1 MKPEIAKIWVE
12 ALRSGKYEQCTSV
25 LRSTDNKFCCLGVLC
40 ELAVKEGV
48 IPPAEINNRN
58 DYYIYDKTFYGVLPD
73 PVAGWA
79 GMKNTNGWYDVKKDS
94 KGNIIETIALYKHN
108 DQDKMNFNQI
118 ADIIEANVEKL

>member
-12 ALRSGKYEQCTSV
+12 ALRSGEYEQCTSV

-48 IPPAEINNRN
+48 IGPPEINNQTS
-58 DYYIYDKTFYGVLPD
+58 YYIYDKVNNGGSVTYLKRGIYPPYEVTY
-73 PVAGWA
+73 WA
-79 GMKNTNGWYDVKKDS
+79 GLHNRYGEYCNTS
-94 KGNIIETIALYKHN
+94 LAEHN
-108 DQDKMNFNQI
+108 DNGMTFDQI

>member
-1 MKPEIAKIWVE
+1 MKPEIAKIWTE

-40 ELAVKEGV
+40 ELAVKES
-48 IPPAEINNRN
+48 IIEPPVLQEK
-58 DYYIYDKTFYGVLPD
+58 DYYIYEGTSYGVLPIK
-73 PVAGWA
+73 VQEWA

-94 KGNIIETIALYKHN
+94 KGNTIEITALYKHN
-108 DQDKMNFNQI
+108 DVDKMTFDQI

>member
-1 MKPEIAKIWVE
+1 MKPEIAKIWTE

-40 ELAVKEGV
+40 ELAVKES
-48 IPPAEINNRN
+48 IIEPPVLQEK
-58 DYYIYDKTFYGVLPD
+58 DYYIYEGTSYGILPIK
-73 PVAGWA
+73 VQEWA

-94 KGNIIETIALYKHN
+94 KGNTIEIIALYKHN
-108 DQDKMNFNQI
+108 DVDKMTFDQI

>member
-1 MKPEIAKIWVE
+1 MMKPEIAKIWTE

-48 IPPAEINNRN
+48 IEAPVLLET
-58 DYYIYDKTFYGVLPD
+58 YYIYDANSYGILPIK
-73 PVAGWA
+73 VQEWA

-94 KGNIIETIALYKHN
+94 KGNIIETTALYKHN
-108 DQDKMNFNQI
+108 DVDRMNFNQI